1 MSIARDISRQTRR
14 FVVDVTSG
22 NAGTNYT
29 ISGGFSG
36 SSLDVY
42 LNGSKLI
49 INDDYSLNGTTGVI
63 LNQAAVAGD
72 VIEFVLRNVSS
83 VINVVDTSAL
93 VDEAVTFGKLSNS
106 ATEADNVQKR
116 TAKAWVNFDG
126 TGTVSIRNDFNVDTI
141 GDLGVGYYRVNFA
154 SALANANYA
163 ITIAVTPEVNGQH
176 TVPFIASISATFFE
190 TYSFNVTNSALRV
203 DKPIVSHIVFG

>member
-14 FVVDVTSG
+14 FVVDITSG

-49 INDDYSLNGTTGVI
+49 INDDYTLNGTTGVI

-83 VINVVDTSAL
+83 VVNVVDSSAL
-93 VDEAVTFGKLSNS
+93 VDEAVTFSKLSNS
-106 ATEADNVQKR
+106 VTESDNVQKR

-126 TGTVSIRNDFNVDTI
+126 TGTVAIRDDFNVSTI
-141 GDLGVGYYRVNFA
+141 TDENVGQYRVNF
-154 SALANANYA
+154 SNTMSNTNYCA
-163 ITIAVTPEVNGQH
+163 IVSMFHQPGV
-176 TVPFIASISATFFE
+176 
-190 TYSFNVTNSALRV
+190 TYSASPTVNAFTTTYVSVVTAGNTSNLFDTPTVCVA
-203 DKPIVSHIVFG
+203 VFG